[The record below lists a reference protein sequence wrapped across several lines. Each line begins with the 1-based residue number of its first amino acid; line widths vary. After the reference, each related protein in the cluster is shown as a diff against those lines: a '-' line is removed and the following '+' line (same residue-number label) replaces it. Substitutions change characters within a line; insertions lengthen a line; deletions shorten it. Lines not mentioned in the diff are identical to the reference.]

1 MTRHLSPLLLSGWLV
16 VSAAALSTSACKPP
30 PRPQELQELDRILSE
45 PGANEVEQAPGA
57 GTYYRKSRKLRRAA
71 FAAYDNRNLE
81 RAKHLSIRGKL
92 AYQTAEVIASQT
104 KAKKRLEKANQQIT
118 EINPKLKR
126 LVDERDTLQTEVR
139 NLQQRVTQLENE
151 QSRRARAARADAN
164 EETEESKTLKAQ
176 NAIDESQTHK
186 QRALRVKANEFAQA
200 TYNRAANHL
209 KSARTLLK
217 AQTASPGEVADEAEK
232 AATLFQKAQKEA
244 KPKYEEHLAK
254 MNPQE
259 RLQSLRK
266 DLEFELGEGYVEGI
280 SRGVRAVVT
289 DLFDKGASR
298 IRQSQMGRLEELAK
312 IAKEYDEFSLLVE
325 GFTREGNVTQNLTI
339 SQVRAKNVRDLL
351 KNRGVGSDRLS
362 AKGRGQNRIR
372 YPDQPAENDRVE
384 LVFRLPDN

>member
-1 MTRHLSPLLLSGWLV
+1 
-16 VSAAALSTSACKPP
+16 
-30 PRPQELQELDRILSE
+30 LSE
-45 PGANEVEQAPGA
+45 PGANEVERAPGA